1 MLLRCLIAMF
11 VLMPLS
17 AYANLDV
24 HPMRVHVEAGKG
36 AGVRVHS
43 QSAHP
48 QYIRATV
55 KRVLHPGTA
64 HEQEMEEAA
73 GEAAA
78 IAVTPTRF
86 ALAAGGSRLVRFIA
100 LDPVERETALRV
112 YFEAV
117 PPPDEIEAAALPG
130 TASATIGVSLVWGV
144 LVNVLPPQGS
154 ALLQMQG
161 NMLRNR
167 GSLRLGVLRVEQCVT
182 AGQCQSH
189 PVERSVYPGDGVPLP
204 FLLHADARVNVY
216 YRLSRDGYREHQQTL
231 RAEPDGVVAPAGDS
245 PDPSEDANAGALAGG
260 LAAGLGAASALRR
273 DRVRHVPLDSALTD
287 ISPQVNANGAQ
298 IARNRDEITA
308 LREALIG
315 LPPAG
320 DSDDVLRFAPDQT
333 VRLRGARLVGVGE
346 GAIGPDSREGINGA
360 QLFATHKRIGSL
372 EYAALYARVGAD
384 DLSKPAQA
392 AHLGSAYGSDAR
404 AQGSGSTALGAYT
417 WAHGTNSV
425 AIGRGA
431 YVQQHA
437 ADGFALGARAKV
449 SAENG
454 LAIGAS
460 TQVWEEG
467 YNSVAIGYGSVAT
480 QPMEV
485 SVGGQGMRRR
495 IVHVMPGAAPDDVV
509 TVRQLN
515 RLAGLLGA
523 GEVDAAGQLPG
534 RQYTV
539 LGVRHD
545 SVAGALTQLDEGLR
559 DTQQALEAATS
570 TLNQRVDGLRVAGP
584 DETDER
590 APEGDAV
597 EVTVPP
603 SATAATPAPPSP
615 GPADLPVDVRA
626 VDAAVDRANAYT
638 DQAVLGVEHRLNER
652 IERLDRRLN
661 RVAAMGGAQAAMAMN
676 TAGLPTWNRLGAGVG
691 HADGESALAVGYQRV
706 LDRRAATT
714 FSLNGAFST
723 GGERT
728 LAVGLGVGW

>member
-1 MLLRCLIAMF
+1 MKLII
-11 VLMPLS
+11 PTLS
-17 AYANLDV
+17 ALVLLFHADT
-24 HPMRVHVEAGKG
+24 
-36 AGVRVHS
+36 
-43 QSAHP
+43 AHP
-48 QYIRATV
+48 AATADPEIAERGDDVAEAQSMPSTTPPRA
-55 KRVLHPGTA
+55 
-64 HEQEMEEAA
+64 
-73 GEAAA
+73 
-78 IAVTPTRF
+78 
-86 ALAAGGSRLVRFIA
+86 S
-100 LDPVERETALRV
+100 
-112 YFEAV
+112 
-117 PPPDEIEAAALPG
+117 
-130 TASATIGVSLVWGV
+130 
-144 LVNVLPPQGS
+144 
-154 ALLQMQG
+154 
-161 NMLRNR
+161 
-167 GSLRLGVLRVEQCVT
+167 
-182 AGQCQSH
+182 
-189 PVERSVYPGDGVPLP
+189 
-204 FLLHADARVNVY
+204 
-216 YRLSRDGYREHQQTL
+216 
-231 RAEPDGVVAPAGDS
+231 
-245 PDPSEDANAGALAGG
+245 AGALAGG
-260 LAAGLGAASALRR
+260 LALGVGAASALRR
-273 DRVRHVPLDSALTD
+273 DRGTGAASTLPDM
-287 ISPQVNANGAQ
+287 SPQVSANGAQ
-298 IARNRDEITA
+298 IARNRDDIAA
-308 LREALIG
+308 LRDTL
-315 LPPAG
+315 AG
-320 DSDDVLRFAPDQT
+320 VFPEGDDLLRFAPDQT
-333 VRLRGARLVGVGE
+333 VRLRGARLVGVGD
-346 GAIGPDSREGINGA
+346 GMITPDSREGINGA
-360 QLFATHKRIGSL
+360 QLYATHARIRPL
-372 EYAALYARVGAD
+372 EHAALYARVGAD
-384 DLSKPAQA
+384 GESRPAQA

-404 AQGSGSTALGAYT
+404 AQGNGSTALGAYT

-437 ADGFALGARAKV
+437 ADGFALGARARV

-460 TQVWEEG
+460 AQVWEDG

-495 IVHVMPGAAPDDVV
+495 IVHVMPGTAPDDVV

-661 RVAAMGGAQAAMAMN
+661 RVAAMGGAQAAMAIN

-728 LAVGLGVGW
+728 LAMGFGVGW